1 MGGKWMK
8 TRKILLCGVMAVLC
22 FGLIGCSISLSGSAK
37 ATADG
42 SGAIIEGA
50 QPIVVQADQPKLP
63 EAPPPPPPPKPTKA
77 KLVGKKIVI
86 TEKVMFEYNKAK
98 IKVESNDLLN
108 EVAEIIKKYPSLKK
122 IAVEGHTDADG
133 SDKYNKK
140 LSQKRADAVKKFLVA
155 AGIEEDRLEAT
166 GYGEEKPI
174 ADNETDEGKEKNR
187 RVEFNILEGVAT
199 TTPGQ

>member
-1 MGGKWMK
+1 MK

-37 ATADG
+37 MNAGGTG
-42 SGAIIEGA
+42 VIIEGA
-50 QPIVVQADQPKLP
+50 EPIVVQAEQPKLP
-63 EAPPPPPPPKPTKA
+63 EAPPPPPPKKTKA
-77 KLVGKKIVI
+77 KLVGKRIVI

-133 SDKYNKK
+133 SEKYNKK
-140 LSQKRADAVKKFLVA
+140 LSQKRADAVKKFLIA
-155 AGIEEDRLEAT
+155 AGVEEERLEAT

-174 ADNETDEGKEKNR
+174 ADNDTDEGKEKNR
-187 RVEFNILEGVAT
+187 RVEFNITEGTAT
-199 TTPGQ
+199 ATPGQ